1 VALQCFRAAIRF
13 LLSVLTQSFRCFV
26 LFRSF
31 AFTLLDE
38 NSPDRRF
45 EFTLATTDD
54 GESGEEGGSYELVE
68 CDPVLR
74 HREDELN
81 ALVKALNETDD
92 MSDFVR
98 TLRQMFAEALAAANE
113 ERRKR

>member
-1 VALQCFRAAIRF
+1 LFR
-13 LLSVLTQSFRCFV
+13 FV

-38 NSPDRRF
+38 KNPDRRF

-54 GESGEEGGSYELVE
+54 GESGEEGGSYQLVD
-68 CDPVLR
+68 CDPMLR
-74 HREDELN
+74 RREDELN

-92 MSDFVR
+92 MADFIR
-98 TLRQMFAEALAAANE
+98 TLRKMFVEALASANE
-113 ERRKR
+113 ERRER